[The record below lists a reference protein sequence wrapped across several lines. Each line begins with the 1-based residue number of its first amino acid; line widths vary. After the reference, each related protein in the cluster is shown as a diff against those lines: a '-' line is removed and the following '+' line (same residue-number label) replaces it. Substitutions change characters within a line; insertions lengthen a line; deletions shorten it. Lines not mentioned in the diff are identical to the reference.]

1 LQSGAV
7 LKTLDLVDK
16 IAAEVKFCEADQS
29 VEIRHSSDQ
38 IIGQVEH
45 SEFRKVVDVLYFVD
59 LVAVQIEYV

>member
-16 IAAEVKFCEADQS
+16 IAAEVKLCEADQS

-38 IIGQVEH
+38 VVGQVEH

-59 LVAVQIEYV
+59 LVAVQIDHI